1 MYTIFLYYD
10 TQSALGVMAPLYGGA
25 LFQRLGTQNRAVIA
39 ACHYAVYACCF
50 AAGEKW
56 ANSCESETAKVV
68 AGNSETVNE
77 VKAQEVVQSSSS
89 SSNDNTAVH
98 SDSSTELKKEL

>member
-1 MYTIFLYYD
+1 MSACLLQH

-25 LFQRLGTQNRAVIA
+25 LFQRLGTRNRAVIA

-50 AAGEKW
+50 AAGEQW
-56 ANSCESETAKVV
+56 AHSCSETAKSVTV
-68 AGNSETVNE
+68 NSETVKE
-77 VKAQEVVQSSSS
+77 STAQAVAQSNSS
-89 SSNDNTAVH
+89 SSNGNAAVH